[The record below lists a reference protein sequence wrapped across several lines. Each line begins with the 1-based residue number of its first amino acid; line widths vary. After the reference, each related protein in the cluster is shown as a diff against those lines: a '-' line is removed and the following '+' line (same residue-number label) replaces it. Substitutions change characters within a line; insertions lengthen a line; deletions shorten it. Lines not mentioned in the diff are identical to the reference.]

1 VATVPEGPERKAALL
16 APVTALALTT
26 ALLSACGGD
35 PPAKASP
42 SVSPSASP
50 AAAST
55 RPEGDWTLV
64 TWTVARSD
72 TKDVQPMA
80 HTLLAA
86 FTPSCA
92 SGPCDVAMKP
102 AGAEGTYREPQT
114 PLLEGDTGSSQTV
127 ALTWDGKVYT
137 SHEPERKVSCTPVA
151 GKVVPEGYSMT
162 RVTSLT
168 FVPANATTPP
178 RVHGTIKQTAK
189 GTPAGLAK
197 GCTNFEETQSVGGV
211 ATGSLDPTTPL
222 VGTYGGSFTSTKST
236 PAALAPVGSLLWLG
250 PMTVSGSG
258 PSVAITGLAAS
269 PGPLAVGAEGWSA
282 RTPAAAA
289 SCRSADGAVTAKGAD
304 ATETFDKLRAVALTE
319 DGRPIFT
326 GTWRDRINPNAEG
339 LKAECSLAVYEGRLI
354 LVPDGAGR

>member
-1 VATVPEGPERKAALL
+1 MTVPLAAERKAALL
-16 APVTALALTT
+16 APFTALVLTA

-50 AAAST
+50 SAVST

-72 TKDVQPMA
+72 IKDVQHVA
-80 HTLLAA
+80 HTLLAT

-92 SGPCDVAMKP
+92 SGPCDVVMKP
-102 AGAEGTYREPQT
+102 AGAEGTYREPET
-114 PLLEGDTGSSQTV
+114 PLLEGDTASTRTL
-127 ALTWDGKVYT
+127 ALAWNGKTYSVD
-137 SHEPERKVSCTPVA
+137 EPERKVSCTPVS
-151 GKVVPEGYSMT
+151 GKVVADGYSMT

-178 RVHGTIKQTAK
+178 RVHGTIRQTAK
-189 GTPAGLAK
+189 GTSAGLAK

-222 VGTYGGSFTSTKST
+222 VGAYGGSFTSTKST
-236 PAALAPVGSLLWLG
+236 PSALAPVGSLLWLG

-258 PSVAITGLAAS
+258 PSAAITGLAAS
-269 PGPLAVGAEGWSA
+269 PGPLTVGAEGWSA

-304 ATETFDKLRAVALTE
+304 ATETFDKLRAVALTD

-326 GTWRDRINPNAEG
+326 GDWRDRINPNAVG

-354 LVPDGAGR
+354 LVPDGAGQ